1 MHHYPL
7 TSWWKLP
14 YLCTFLL
21 YYGLG
26 YVHPP
31 LSFWAHGS
39 LLHCHLVL
47 ILRPYKH
54 PAATL
59 AFLLSVSVPSS
70 QYLFQRG
77 PIWMEIGQ
85 SHMQLPYLCRDREMT
100 AQNVIIDLSTQ
111 SEKSSTARLLFGMS
125 YKLLRCL
132 NNTSRGGL
140 FINNLNNQLWNL
152 LIEFPLGLGKI
163 TIRNLWLCS
172 PVGNVC
178 I

>member
-1 MHHYPL
+1 MHLSTVLWAWICAPATH
-7 TSWWKLP
+7 
-14 YLCTFLL
+14 FLGAQILIVIL
-21 YYGLG
+21 YSSCGLNK
-26 YVHPP
+26 
-31 LSFWAHGS
+31 
-39 LLHCHLVL
+39 
-47 ILRPYKH
+47 R

-59 AFLLSVSVPSS
+59 AFLLSVSVLSS
-70 QYLFQRG
+70 QYLFQQG

-100 AQNVIIDLSTQ
+100 AQNVIIDLSTRA
-111 SEKSSTARLLFGMS
+111 EKSSTGRLVFGMS

-163 TIRNLWLCS
+163 TIQNLWLCS